1 VLVTPAAL
9 VPSRYSNVSAVGNLA
24 ASLKEKDQKLK
35 LEDRIGIVI
44 VRHLGSRNPSYPDD
58 SFIAKKFVALANEL
72 AKTLRQLPA
81 TELKKLT
88 ADEFWS
94 ITPQLV
100 PVNHD
105 QRRR

>member
-1 VLVTPAAL
+1 M
-9 VPSRYSNVSAVGNLA
+9 
-24 ASLKEKDQKLK
+24 K

-44 VRHLGSRNPSYPDD
+44 VRHLGSRNLSYPDD
-58 SFIAKKFVALANEL
+58 SFTAKKFVALANEL

-81 TELKKLT
+81 AELKKLT

-100 PVNHD
+100 SVTRKAEWHCTAKSVSILRGSNNETPIS
-105 QRRR
+105 